1 MMTENCEFIIIN
13 VKLLLLLK
21 TYFRKFYYFRKLL
34 ENHLKL
40 FKKY

>member
-1 MMTENCEFIIIN
+1 MMIENCEFIIIN

-21 TYFRKFYYFRKLL
+21 TYFRKLL
-34 ENHLKL
+34 ENHLKF